1 VSADLVSLIAAVIL
15 YWLAIGDVRGFAFTL
30 GLSTIVDLFIVFY
43 FTKPLVTLLSRT
55 KFFGEGHKLS
65 GLDPEHLGVDK
76 LRVAT
81 TATRRPASARKV

>member
-1 VSADLVSLIAAVIL
+1 
-15 YWLAIGDVRGFAFTL
+15 
-30 GLSTIVDLFIVFY
+30 
-43 FTKPLVTLLSRT
+43 LVTLLSRT

-76 LRVAT
+76 LRVTT